1 MIGFGQS
8 NVDAVIS
15 KYQEFLLEPS
25 KKKVRN
31 AHIGGFFFGYSNCAR
46 MLFLGIVFYIGSW
59 LVREGSDDSDDIYLA
74 IWILFSTC
82 MGAGIAMSNVP
93 SVSKAK
99 ASAGNIFAII
109 DEKSTLDVREQEAGK
124 KS

>member
-1 MIGFGQS
+1 L
-8 NVDAVIS
+8 
-15 KYQEFLLEPS
+15 KEPS

-59 LVREGSDDSDDIYLA
+59 LVQEGYSSSDEIYLS

-99 ASAGNIFAII
+99 ESAGNIFRII
-109 DEKSTLDVREQEAGK
+109 DEESTLDVRKQTEQK
-124 KS
+124 K